1 MTGAILKCDWRN
13 GVLKYPSSSVTKS
26 SKSNLNSRRKKKK
39 KNAGG
44 ICIHRKKERKHINW
58 LNCHQLPQ
66 QSPPEWEAV
75 RRHMLALYVRSYILC
90 PGPKEIW
97 AEQSWAD
104 RAPVTAF
111 GCQPT
116 ASALIRVIRDP
127 MPGTRLSSQ
136 RRRGKRPSAGL
147 AVFTQNTQH
156 ARTHPL
162 ACLHKHTEFTINTAR
177 ALTNVPRAHTLKSI
191 TMKHCR

>member
-1 MTGAILKCDWRN
+1 MAWIL
-13 GVLKYPSSSVTKS
+13 
-26 SKSNLNSRRKKKK
+26 
-39 KNAGG
+39 G
-44 ICIHRKKERKHINW
+44 ICIHRKEERKHINW
-58 LNCHQLPQ
+58 LNCHQLPL

-75 RRHMLALYVRSYILC
+75 RRHMLALYVRSHILR
-90 PGPKEIW
+90 PGPEKNR
-97 AEQSWAD
+97 AEPSRAD
-104 RAPVTAF
+104 HAPVTAF

-136 RRRGKRPSAGL
+136 RRRGKRPAACL

-156 ARTHPL
+156 THTHPL

-177 ALTNVPRAHTLKSI
+177 ARTNVPGAHMLKSI